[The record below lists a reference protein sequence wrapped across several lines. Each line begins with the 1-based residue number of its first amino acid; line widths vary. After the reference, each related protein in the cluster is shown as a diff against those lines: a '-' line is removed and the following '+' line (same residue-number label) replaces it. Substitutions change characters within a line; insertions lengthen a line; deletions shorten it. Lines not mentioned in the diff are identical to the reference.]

1 MGLNARIDLF
11 IKSSQVERRP
21 AMRKFS
27 ALIPVLLLVASPV
40 LADPAPEHEAQ
51 REQASQA
58 YAAGN
63 WQQAIQA
70 ASGIL
75 EKNAKDNIA
84 LHLRGSARIELGIM
98 MGDAAMIRGGITD
111 ARQAISAASD
121 PDFNYYLPYLYGMT
135 SLTRLEDQPQHAQV
149 TVNVA
154 GQLLQTATINAEQ
167 KANVYY
173 QRGLAQAALKKT
185 PEAAADFKAAIST
198 FPKHLA
204 AYMAMADTYA
214 EANEDAQVLQTYQ
227 QAATAFPEEPLV
239 DNNRGM
245 FHMNR
250 KKYNDAIRAFSAALQ
265 KNPKYDIAL
274 TNRGYVWLEGGR
286 PKEAEKDL
294 LASLQLNPNQPA
306 VRSMLGT
313 SKLVQGRW
321 QEAVQ
326 DYDAVIKAT
335 PNDAIAHADAGFAKF
350 FGRDYAGALAEFNA
364 VIQISPDSQFIN
376 PWRTW
381 TLMKLGRK
389 AEATG
394 IAQSSRARGEKER
407 NWIDWVILYHI
418 GDISEAELINHVD
431 RTEPAIQTA
440 QLCEARF
447 FIAEHQL
454 NKGQRQEAAASY
466 QQALATNKR
475 QLSAWRGASYALRK
489 FQ

>member
-1 MGLNARIDLF
+1 
-11 IKSSQVERRP
+11 
-21 AMRKFS
+21 MRKFS
-27 ALIPVLLLVASPV
+27 ALTLLLLFAASPV

-51 REQASQA
+51 REQATQA
-58 YAAGN
+58 YAAGD
-63 WQQAIQA
+63 WQQVIDT

-75 EKNAKDNIA
+75 EKNDKDNIA
-84 LHLRGSARIELGIM
+84 LHLRGSARIELGIV
-98 MGDAAMIRGGITD
+98 MGNAAMIRDGITD
-111 ARQAISAASD
+111 ARQAISAASE
-121 PDFNYYLPYLYGMT
+121 PEFNYYLPYLYGMT

-154 GQLLQTATINAEQ
+154 GQLLETATITAEQ
-167 KANVYY
+167 KANVFY
-173 QRGLAQAALKKT
+173 QRGLAFAAMKQPVNAT
-185 PEAAADFKAAIST
+185 QDFKSAIGA
-198 FPKHLA
+198 FPQHLA
-204 AYMAMADTYA
+204 AYMAMADAYA
-214 EANEDAQVLQTYQ
+214 EAGQDAEVLQTYE
-227 QAATAFPEEPLV
+227 QAAAAFPKEPLV

-250 KKYNDAIRAFSAALQ
+250 KQLNDAIRAFSAALQ

-286 PKEAEKDL
+286 PAEAEKDL

-313 SKLVQGRW
+313 AKLVQGRW

-326 DYDAVIKAT
+326 DYDAVVKAT
-335 PNDAIAHADAGFAKF
+335 PNDPIAHADLGFAKF
-350 FGRDYAGALAEFNA
+350 FGRDYAGALTEFNA
-364 VIQISPDSQFIN
+364 VIQISPEARFID

-381 TLMKLGRK
+381 TLLKLGRK

-394 IAQSSRARGEKER
+394 IAQSSRGRGEKER

-418 GDISEAELINHVD
+418 GDITEADLINHVD

-454 NKGQRQEAAASY
+454 NDGQRQEAANSY

>member
-1 MGLNARIDLF
+1 
-11 IKSSQVERRP
+11 
-21 AMRKFS
+21 MRKYS
-27 ALIPVLLLVASPV
+27 ALIPVLLIVTSPV
-40 LADPAPEHEAQ
+40 LADPAPEHEPQ

-63 WQQAIQA
+63 WQQVIDT

-75 EKNAKDNIA
+75 EKNDKDNVA
-84 LHLRGSARIELGIM
+84 LHLRGSARIELGILT
-98 MGDAAMIRGGITD
+98 GDAATIRKGITD

-154 GQLLQTATINAEQ
+154 GQLLETASITAEQ
-167 KANVYY
+167 KANVLY
-173 QRGLAQAALKKT
+173 QRGLAYAAMKQV
-185 PEAAADFKAAIST
+185 PAATADFKAAIAA
-198 FPKHLA
+198 FPQHLA
-204 AYMAMADTYA
+204 AYMAMADTHA
-214 EANEDAQVLQTYQ
+214 EAGQDAEVLQTYQ
-227 QAATAFPEEPLV
+227 QAAAAFPKEPLV

-250 KKYNDAIRAFSAALQ
+250 KQYNDAIRAFTTALQ
-265 KNPKYDIAL
+265 KNPRYDIAL

-286 PKEAEKDL
+286 PAEAEKDL
-294 LASLQLNPNQPA
+294 LASLQINPNQPA

-313 SKLVQGRW
+313 AKLVQGRW

-326 DYDAVIKAT
+326 DYEAVIQAT
-335 PNDAIAHADAGFAKF
+335 PDDPIAHADLGFAKF
-350 FGRDYAGALAEFNA
+350 FGRDYAGALAEFNK
-364 VIQISPDSQFIN
+364 VSQISPDARFID

-381 TLMKLGRK
+381 TLLKLGRK

-394 IAQSSRARGEKER
+394 IAQSARSRSEKER

-418 GDISEAELINHVD
+418 GDISDAELINRVD

-454 NKGQRQEAAASY
+454 IQGQRQEAAVSY

-475 QLSAWRGASYALRK
+475 ELSAWRGASYALRK

>member
-1 MGLNARIDLF
+1 MLDPAPSHR
-11 IKSSQVERRP
+11 SSQVERRP
-21 AMRKFS
+21 EMRKFS
-27 ALIPVLLLVASPV
+27 ALTVLVLLTASPV

-51 REQASQA
+51 REQANQA
-58 YAAGN
+58 YSAGN
-63 WQQAIQA
+63 WQQVIET
-70 ASGIL
+70 ASAIL
-75 EKNAKDNIA
+75 EKNDKDNVA
-84 LHLRGSARIELGIM
+84 LHLRGSARIELGIA
-98 MGDAAMIRGGITD
+98 MGDAESIRAGITD

-149 TVNVA
+149 TVQIA
-154 GQLLQTATINAEQ
+154 GQLLQTASITAEQ
-167 KANVYY
+167 KANVFY
-173 QRGLAQAALKKT
+173 QRALAFAAMKQT
-185 PEAAADFKAAIST
+185 ANSTQDFKSAIAA
-198 FPKHLA
+198 FPQHLA

-214 EANEDAQVLQTYQ
+214 EANQDAEVLQTYQ
-227 QAATAFPEEPLV
+227 QAAAAFPEEPLV

-250 KKYNDAIRAFSAALQ
+250 KQLNDAIRAFTAALQ
-265 KNPKYDIAL
+265 KNPKFDVAL

-286 PKEAEKDL
+286 PAEAEKDL

-313 SKLVQGRW
+313 AKLVQGRW

-326 DYDAVIKAT
+326 DYEAVIKAN
-335 PNDAIAHADAGFAKF
+335 PNDPIAHADMGFAKF

-364 VIQISPDSQFIN
+364 VSQISPDARFID

-381 TLMKLGRK
+381 TLMKLNRK

-394 IAQSSRARGEKER
+394 IASSSRNRPEKDR

-418 GDISEAELINHVD
+418 GDITDADLINHVEK
-431 RTEPAIQTA
+431 TEPTIQTA

-454 NKGQRQEAAASY
+454 IQGQRQEAANSY

-475 QLSAWRGASYALRK
+475 ELSAWRGASYALRK

>member
-1 MGLNARIDLF
+1 
-11 IKSSQVERRP
+11 
-21 AMRKFS
+21 MRKFS
-27 ALIPVLLLVASPV
+27 ALTLLLLLSASPV

-51 REQASQA
+51 REQANQA
-58 YAAGN
+58 YSAGN
-63 WQQAIQA
+63 WQQVIETASAIL
-70 ASGIL
+70 G
-75 EKNAKDNIA
+75 KNDKDNIA
-84 LHLRGSARIELGIM
+84 LHLRGSARIELGIV
-98 MGDAAMIRGGITD
+98 MGDVATIRAGITD

-135 SLTRLEDQPQHAQV
+135 SLTQIENQPQHAQV

-154 GQLLQTATINAEQ
+154 GQLLQTASITAEQ

-173 QRGLAQAALKKT
+173 QRGLAFAAMKQT
-185 PEAAADFKAAIST
+185 ANAAQDFKQAIGA
-198 FPKHLA
+198 FPQHLA
-204 AYMAMADTYA
+204 AYMAMADAYA
-214 EANEDAQVLQTYQ
+214 EAKQDAEVLQTYQ
-227 QAATAFPEEPLV
+227 QAAAAFPKEPLV

-250 KKYNDAIRAFSAALQ
+250 KQLNDAIRAFTAALQ
-265 KNPKYDIAL
+265 KNPKFDVAL

-286 PKEAEKDL
+286 PAEAEKDL

-306 VRSMLGT
+306 VRQMLGT
-313 SKLVQGRW
+313 AKLVQGRW

-326 DYDAVIKAT
+326 DYEAVIKAT
-335 PNDAIAHADAGFAKF
+335 PNDPIVHADAGFAKF
-350 FGRDYAGALAEFNA
+350 FGRDYAGALASFNK
-364 VIQISPDSQFIN
+364 VSEISPDARFID

-381 TLMKLGRK
+381 TLMKLNRK

-394 IAQSSRARGEKER
+394 IASSSRNRAEKDR

-418 GDISEAELINHVD
+418 GDITDADLINHVD

-440 QLCEARF
+440 QMCEARF

-454 NKGQRQEAAASY
+454 IKGQRQEAANSY

-475 QLSAWRGASYALRK
+475 ELSAWRGASYALRK

>member
-1 MGLNARIDLF
+1 
-11 IKSSQVERRP
+11 
-21 AMRKFS
+21 MRKFS
-27 ALIPVLLLVASPV
+27 ALIPALLLVASPV

-58 YAAGN
+58 YSAGN
-63 WQQAIQA
+63 WQQVIKTT
-70 ASGIL
+70 SGIL
-75 EKNAKDNIA
+75 EQNAKDNIA
-84 LHLRGSARIELGIM
+84 LHLRGTSRIELGILT
-98 MGDAAMIRGGITD
+98 GDAAMIRGGITD
-111 ARQAISAASD
+111 TRQAISAASE

-173 QRGLAQAALKKT
+173 QRGLAHAALKKT
-185 PEAAADFKAAIST
+185 PEAAADFKSAIGE
-198 FPKHLA
+198 FPEHLA
-204 AYMAMADTYA
+204 AYMAMADAYA
-214 EANEDAQVLQTYQ
+214 EADQDAEVLQTYQ
-227 QAATAFPEEPLV
+227 QAAAAFPKEPLV

-250 KKYNDAIRAFSAALQ
+250 KQYNDAIRAFSAALQ

-294 LASLQLNPNQPA
+294 TASLQLNADQPG
-306 VRSMLGT
+306 VRRMLGT
-313 SKLVQGRW
+313 ARLVQGRW
-321 QEAVQ
+321 QEAVE
-326 DYDAVIKAT
+326 DYNAVIKAM
-335 PNDAIAHADAGFAKF
+335 PNDPYIHADAGFAKF

-364 VIQISPDSQFIN
+364 VIQISPDAQFIN

-381 TLMKLGRK
+381 TLLKLGRK

-394 IAQSSRARGEKER
+394 IAQSSRSRSEKER

-418 GDISEAELINHVD
+418 GDISDADLLNNVE
-431 RTEPAIQTA
+431 RTDPAIQTA

-454 NKGQRQEAAASY
+454 SQGQRQEAAASY